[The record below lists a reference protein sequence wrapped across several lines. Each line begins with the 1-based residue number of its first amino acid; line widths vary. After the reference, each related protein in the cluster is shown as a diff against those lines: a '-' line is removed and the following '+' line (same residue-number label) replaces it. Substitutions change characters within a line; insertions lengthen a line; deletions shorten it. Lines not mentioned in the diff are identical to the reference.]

1 MKSIKIGLFSFFL
14 ISTVNVFC
22 QDLIIYT
29 NTKSNHQSVVDFNK
43 QLPDLLTTL
52 KESQLKAEI
61 KDLAIDSVKSPTAV
75 LPSIY
80 AFKNGQ
86 YYWYR
91 GRYNEN
97 SRIVSFARGAGR
109 FQFSQGNQIFND
121 VFVTPREGF
130 DQITRLKIT
139 EVKYQKG
146 FDGERKN
153 DLKTL
158 LKETLESRFYADFS
172 PVGQYKVY
180 YLDVYPYC
188 SSDGKWFLSSQIYS
202 QHHCIKPVAITKQPF
217 SGSEKEAIITL
228 VDWYK
233 EQIQSLYQDTVTGD
247 GLEIIAPEINL
258 KSQQITRSSNQ
269 TSRSLALLDFDLKVN
284 RVINDP
290 IRFSFAPPLDNY
302 NGSFS
307 QLGGTVRYKDDTLV
321 GEIKVDIST
330 LDMGEES
337 LNQSVF
343 NQFEGS
349 NYQLARLHF
358 RRVGALVNDVEYSV
372 KATLEFV
379 GKEIDKDIR
388 FTLNQVSKDSTFVNA
403 SFELDISDFQTLEK
417 PDGIEP
423 LNSIVYINAQLL
435 LVQKELTWVT
445 QPLVRLPKPTLS
457 KSSSTKSKLDTN
469 VLHGDYILDSGRI
482 EFKTDKYNVNAIT
495 TDFTASL
502 NKDGA
507 FKAVVDLSTFT
518 FKKGKLMKK
527 HALGKE
533 GMQVDLFPVAS
544 IVGKIPI
551 DFNKTSKQQFS
562 SEATLDIHGINEVVK
577 LDFEVFYKEGQ
588 WQIKTMVP
596 VKRLSFNLTGKKAN
610 AIDEVVF
617 VEVFVNMMSK

>member
-1 MKSIKIGLFSFFL
+1 MKSIKFNLLGIFFL
-14 ISTVNVFC
+14 FAVDIYC

-29 NTKSNHQSVVDFNK
+29 NTKSDHPSTIDFNK
-43 QLPDLLTTL
+43 QLPDLLLTL
-52 KESQLKAEI
+52 KKNQLNAEI

-80 AFKNGQ
+80 AFKNGL

-91 GRYNEN
+91 GRYNEK

-139 EVKYQKG
+139 QVKYQQG
-146 FDGERKN
+146 FEGERKN
-153 DLKTL
+153 DLKKL
-158 LKETLESRFYADFS
+158 LKEALGSKFYTDFS
-172 PVGQYKVY
+172 PEGQYKVY

-217 SGSEKEAIITL
+217 SGSEKEAINTL
-228 VDWYK
+228 IGWYK
-233 EQIQSLYQDTVTGD
+233 KEIQSLYQDTVTGD
-247 GLEIIAPEINL
+247 GLEIITPEINL
-258 KSQQITRSSNQ
+258 KSQEITSSSGQI
-269 TSRSLALLDFDLKVN
+269 SRSLALLDFDLKVN

-321 GEIKVDIST
+321 GEIKVDISS

-372 KATLEFV
+372 KATLEFI

-403 SFELDISDFQTLEK
+403 SFELDITDFQTLEK

-423 LNSIVYINAQLL
+423 LNSVVYINSRLL
-435 LVQKELTWVT
+435 LSSSEMTWT
-445 QPLVRLPKPTLS
+445 KQPLAEDVEVDLQEDTINV
-457 KSSSTKSKLDTN
+457 TKLD
-469 VLHGDYILDSGRI
+469 GDYVLESGKVA
-482 EFKTDKYNVNAIT
+482 FKTEKYNV
-495 TDFTASL
+495 TAETREFDAVIDL
-502 NKDGA
+502 NGS
-507 FKAVVDLSTFT
+507 FKAVVNLNTFT

-533 GMQVDLFPVAS
+533 GMQVDLFPIAT
-544 IVGKIPI
+544 ITGNLPL
-551 DFNKTSKQQFS
+551 DFAKHTKQQLNCMA
-562 SEATLDIHGINEVVK
+562 ELEVHGVK
-577 LDFEVFYKEGQ
+577 RQVELDFLAVYIDNK
-588 WQIKTMVP
+588 WQISTLVP
-596 VKRLSFNLTGKKAN
+596 IERLTYNLLGKKAS
-610 AIDEVVF
+610 AIDEVVN
-617 VEVFVNMMSK
+617 VNVVVNMKRK